1 LEPILAAK
9 ILIFADIGKLF
20 VLFFLF
26 ARLFVPLSFAR
37 FALSLRLCLEGTHA
51 RKYKKNTFFFVFCSL
66 IRTFAADFKGCL
78 RVQAEMIP
86 SNLIRII
93 PA

>member
-26 ARLFVPLSFAR
+26 ARLFTL
-37 FALSLRLCLEGTHA
+37 
-51 RKYKKNTFFFVFCSL
+51 KNIQINLVFCSL
-66 IRTFAADFKGCL
+66 IRIFAADFKGCL